1 MTTARLRAL
10 TMPAGVHPAPADP
23 RMEALRANDP
33 AAVAEVVGELLP
45 HVRRWLF
52 RLLGPRADL
61 DDATQD
67 ALTAIAR
74 ALPRYEG
81 RAKLQTLAHRITLRV
96 AYRYFGRRRPE
107 ETSLSLVAPP
117 PDEIDPESRAM
128 GREALTRLH
137 QCLERLPKRRRAA
150 FVLCCIE
157 GMTPAEAAHLEGTSA
172 VAMRSRLMHARAE
185 VIRRLSADPYVS
197 ALVGRSS

>member
-10 TMPAGVHPAPADP
+10 ALPARARPRAADP
-23 RMEALRANDP
+23 RLEALRANDP
-33 AAVAEVVGELLP
+33 VVVAEVVTELLP
-45 HVRRWLF
+45 SVRGWLH

-61 DDATQD
+61 DDAAQD
-67 ALTAIAR
+67 ALTEIAR

-81 RAKLQTLAHRITLRV
+81 RASLKTLAHRITLRV

-128 GREALTRLH
+128 GREALARLH
-137 QCLERLPKRRRAA
+137 RCLERLPKRRRAA

-157 GMTPAEAAHLEGTSA
+157 GMTPAEAARLEGTSA

-185 VIRRLSADPYVS
+185 VVRRLSADPYVC
-197 ALVGRSS
+197 ALLGRSS